1 MADSLASVVDIDERR
16 LPDHV
21 DVLVVG
27 AGISGLGLGHYLATE
42 RRGHSFAIVDS
53 ADSIGGTWRTFRY
66 PGIRSDSDMHTFGYA
81 FKPWRSDNSLADGHE
96 IISYLNGVVADDGL
110 AEHLHFGVRVHRAS
124 WSSEAGRWTVRLSD
138 RHGQERVVTCG
149 FFFSAAGYYD
159 HSAGYSPDF
168 PGSEDFRGTII
179 HPQDWPE
186 NFDYAGKRVVV
197 IGSGATAV
205 TLIPAMA
212 DETEHIT
219 MLQRSPSYV
228 IPIPRKDPIARVL
241 RAVLPA
247 ERAHGVMRRI
257 DVGRNRLVYNLSR
270 RHPGKVRKVIR
281 AINARSLPKDFDVD
295 THFKPAY
302 DPWDQRLCMV
312 PDGDMFRSIRDGKA
326 DVVTDHIERF
336 TETGIQ
342 LTSGRHLDTDVIVTA
357 TGLQLLAFGGI
368 EFDIDGERV
377 DIAKTVAYKGLMLS
391 GIPNFAFAIGYTNI
405 SWTLKVD
412 LVCEHVV
419 RLLDL
424 MDRKGASVVTPTLD
438 PALPV
443 PDAPLLDF
451 SSGYVQRSL
460 HLWPRA
466 GGEGPWEF
474 RMDFAFDRTRLRKGD
489 VDDAALRF
497 ESPATEVAE
506 VVAR

>member
-1 MADSLASVVDIDERR
+1 MSDASTASAASRA

-27 AGISGLGLGHYLATE
+27 AGISGIGLGHYLATE
-42 RRGHSFAIVDS
+42 RPGESFAIIDS
-53 ADSIGGTWRTFRY
+53 AASIGGTWRTFRY
-66 PGIRSDSDMHTFGYA
+66 PGIRSDSDMHTFGFA
-81 FKPWRSDNSLADGHE
+81 FKPWRSDNSLADSHE
-96 IISYLNGVVADDGL
+96 IMSYLEGIVADDGL
-110 AEHLHFGVRVHRAS
+110 AEHLHFGHRVNAAS
-124 WSSEAGRWTVRLSD
+124 WSSAQGRWTVRLTD
-138 RHGQERVVTCG
+138 AAGDARTITCR
-149 FFFSAAGYYD
+149 FLFSAAGYYD
-159 HSAGYSPDF
+159 HSSGYAPEF

-186 NFDYAGKRVVV
+186 DFDHTGKRVVV

-212 DETEHIT
+212 DETENIT

-228 IPIPRKDPIARVL
+228 IPIPRKDPIAKVL
-241 RAVLPA
+241 RKVLPA
-247 ERAHGVMRRI
+247 GTAHDVMRRI
-257 DVGRNRLVYNLSR
+257 DIGRNRLVYNLAR
-270 RHPGKVRKVIR
+270 RHPRQVRAVIR
-281 AINARSLPKDFDVD
+281 EINKRSLPKGYDID
-295 THFKPAY
+295 THFKPSY

-312 PDGDMFRSIRDGKA
+312 PDGDMFKAISAGKA
-326 DVVTDHIERF
+326 DVVTDRIERF

-342 LTSGRHLDTDVIVTA
+342 LESGRHLETDVIVTA

-368 EFDIDGERV
+368 AFDVDGEPV
-377 DIAKTVAYKGLMLS
+377 DLAKTVAYKGLMLS

-412 LVCEHVV
+412 LVCEHLMK
-419 RLLDL
+419 LLAL
-424 MDRKGASVVTPTLD
+424 MDAKNATVVTPTLD

-466 GGEGPWEF
+466 GVDGPWEF
-474 RMDFAFDRTRLRKGD
+474 RMDFAFDKERLRKGD
-489 VDDAALRF
+489 VDDAALAF
-497 ESPATEVAE
+497 ATPAPVEDMVEVAG
-506 VVAR
+506 